1 MSSPVLSEEPSPEPP
16 LERPDG
22 APSKPD
28 VPAREGFLRR
38 WLREG
43 GTFLMFSIALHAL
56 LLLGAA
62 MYVVQTVQSKRKL
75 NFSGA
80 PPAPVQGSRQ
90 LEYRVQTAKRTAS
103 MSPPP
108 MATRVTTNAAQVK
121 VALPEVALPPA
132 ASLSI
137 PNRMGGMAG
146 NPAAFKPVSQAV
158 SAPPVATM
166 SALPAGVTAFGF
178 KLPPSGQ
185 VSGLRGVLYYMRSN
199 AKGEP
204 YPEPTD
210 RSDYLR
216 RVEKLFGDT
225 GKLNESEASAYLRFG
240 QQLVTNVI
248 LFPSIPG
255 DTAPKAF
262 GVPQVPGDKQSWVA
276 VYKAKIYAESP
287 KKRYRFVGGGN
298 EVLLV
303 RVDGKLVLDG
313 CYSGIAW
320 SKGEGP
326 TAFRAKGKLGPL
338 WSDVRKIGDWVN
350 FGANGSDIEVVL
362 GEGWGG
368 AFGAD
373 LCVEEEGVTYSG
385 EQRPL
390 FKIEGYQKSL
400 PNIQPVLAR
409 PEVSAALTL
418 DGPTFKMSR

>member
-1 MSSPVLSEEPSPEPP
+1 VPAPDTLKEPPPEPP
-16 LERPDG
+16 QEAAGEVSPGSG
-22 APSKPD
+22 AGKQ
-28 VPAREGFLRR
+28 EGLLRR

-43 GTFLMFSIALHAL
+43 GTFLMVSLILHGL

-62 MYVVQTVQSKRKL
+62 VYVVQTVQSKRKL
-75 NFSGA
+75 NFSAA
-80 PPAPVQGSRQ
+80 PPAAVQGSRQ
-90 LEYRVQTAKRTAS
+90 LEYRVQTAKRTAT

-108 MATRVTTNAAQVK
+108 MATRVTTSAAQVK

-137 PNRMGGMAG
+137 PNRMGGLAG
-146 NPAAFKPVSQAV
+146 SPAAFKPASQAL
-158 SAPPVATM
+158 SAPPAGAM

-199 AKGEP
+199 AKGEA
-204 YPEPTD
+204 YPESSD

-216 RVEKLFGDT
+216 RVEKLFGET
-225 GKLNESEASAYLRFG
+225 GKLNEGEASAYLRFG

-287 KKRYRFVGGGN
+287 KKRYRFLGGGN

-326 TAFRAKGKLGPL
+326 TGFRPKGKLAPL
-338 WSDVRKIGDWVN
+338 WSDGRKIGDWVS
-350 FGANGSDIEVVL
+350 FGANGSEIEVVL

-390 FKIEGYQKSL
+390 FKIEGYQKALTS
-400 PNIQPVLAR
+400 IQPVLSR
-409 PEVSAALTL
+409 PEAAAALTL
-418 DGPTFKMSR
+418 EGPTFKMSR

>member
-1 MSSPVLSEEPSPEPP
+1 
-16 LERPDG
+16 
-22 APSKPD
+22 
-28 VPAREGFLRR
+28 
-38 WLREG
+38 
-43 GTFLMFSIALHAL
+43 
-56 LLLGAA
+56 
-62 MYVVQTVQSKRKL
+62 
-75 NFSGA
+75 
-80 PPAPVQGSRQ
+80 
-90 LEYRVQTAKRTAS
+90 
-103 MSPPP
+103 
-108 MATRVTTNAAQVK
+108 MATRVTTSAAQVK

-137 PNRMGGMAG
+137 PNRMGGLAG
-146 NPAAFKPVSQAV
+146 NPAAFKPMSQAL
-158 SAPPVATM
+158 SAPAAGAM

-204 YPEPTD
+204 YPEASD
-210 RSDYLR
+210 KADYLR
-216 RVEKLFGDT
+216 RVDKLVGDT
-225 GKLNESEASAYLRFG
+225 GKLNEAEASAYLRFG

-248 LFPSIPG
+248 LFPAIPG

-287 KKRYRFVGGGN
+287 KKRYRFLGGGN

-303 RVDGKLVLDG
+303 RVDGKLVLDS
-313 CYSGIAW
+313 CSSVIAW

-326 TAFRAKGKLGPL
+326 TAFRAKGKLAPL
-338 WSDVRKIGDWVN
+338 WSDTRKIGDWVT

-373 LCVEEEGVTYSG
+373 LCVEEEGVTYAG
-385 EQRPL
+385 EKRPL

-400 PNIQPVLAR
+400 SSIQPVLAR
-409 PEVSAALTL
+409 PEAAAALSL
-418 DGPTFKMSR
+418 EGPTFKMSR